1 MKLPRNKRISEGM
14 GSWSVAVAKESGEN
28 GFGGH
33 RGNKWGWVED
43 TFLFHWVFDNGDS
56 TRFQQRVNELISVR
70 Q

>member
-14 GSWSVAVAKESGEN
+14 GSWGVAVAKESGEN
-28 GFGGH
+28 GFGEH
-33 RGNKWGWVED
+33 RGNKWGCVMGV
-43 TFLFHWVFDNGDS
+43 FLFHWVFDNGDS